1 VYENGLLFEIKPRLN
16 LFRTEEQQGQNC
28 ALADNKRALS
38 VLFRRKEK
46 VPVQNRKS
54 AVQDAKQTDRRV
66 ARTQKLLRDALHSL
80 IHERDYDSIVV
91 KEILDRANV
100 GRSAFYTHFRDKDE
114 LLVSAFHDILG
125 TVPSSRPASGDNRNE
140 RLLWFSLPVFEHL
153 DQLRHAG
160 ELKLGSRG
168 RAVLHGH
175 LHKVLAVLIAEDVK
189 KSFRGRRKAVGQIP
203 LDLLVQYIDSTFIL
217 VLNWWVENKCP
228 VPPKEVNELFG
239 SLIVPM
245 LKVVSDQESKFV
257 IE

>member
-1 VYENGLLFEIKPRLN
+1 MPL
-16 LFRTEEQQGQNC
+16 
-28 ALADNKRALS
+28 
-38 VLFRRKEK
+38 
-46 VPVQNRKS
+46 QNRKS
-54 AVQDAKQTDRRV
+54 PVQDVKKTDRRV

-80 IHERDYDSIVV
+80 IHERDYDSIVI

-100 GRSAFYTHFRDKDE
+100 GRSAFYMHFRDKDE

-125 TVPSSRPASGDNRNE
+125 TVPSSRPMSGDNRNE
-140 RLLWFSLPVFEHL
+140 SLLWFSLPVFEHL

-160 ELKLGSRG
+160 ELKLGPRG

-175 LHKVLAVLIAEDVK
+175 LQKVLAALIAEDVR

-203 LDLLVQYIDSTFIL
+203 LDLLVQYINSTFIL

-228 VPPKEVNELFG
+228 LPPKEVNELFR
-239 SLIVPM
+239 SMVVPT
-245 LKVVSDQESKFV
+245 LKVVSDRESNFV